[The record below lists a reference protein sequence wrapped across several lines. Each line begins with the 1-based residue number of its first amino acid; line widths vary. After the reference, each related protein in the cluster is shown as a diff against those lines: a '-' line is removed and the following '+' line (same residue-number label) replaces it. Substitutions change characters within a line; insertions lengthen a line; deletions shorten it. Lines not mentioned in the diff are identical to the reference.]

1 MTTVTDRILTLREGA
16 CLTITF
22 NNPDRLNAMSKDMW
36 LAAADLLNAA
46 GEDDTVRVVILTGAG
61 DRAFVA
67 GADISKFADE
77 RANFEAQLDYGRAVE
92 AMHMALKNLRKPTIA
107 RVNGYCIG
115 GGLAI
120 AIDCDLR
127 LVSDKSTFAVPAA
140 KLGLGYAASGVRTLR
155 ELVGPAFT
163 AEIFYTARQ
172 FTAEDARIM
181 GLVNRVVP
189 EAELDGLVAQYVE
202 TIANNA
208 PLTIAAVKQTI
219 IELGKPDAGQDLEL
233 CRELVETCFSSEDYQ
248 EGRLA
253 FMEKRKPR
261 FQGR

>member
-1 MTTVTDRILTLREGA
+1 MTTVTDRILTHREARADHHLQQSGPA
-16 CLTITF
+16 Q
-22 NNPDRLNAMSKDMW
+22 RHVEDMW

-46 GEDDTVRVVILTGAG
+46 GEMMRCGG
-61 DRAFVA
+61 DPDRCWRPSLRGRRGYF
-67 GADISKFADE
+67 FADE

-92 AMHMALKNLRKPTIA
+92 AMHVALKNLRKPTIA

-155 ELVGPAFT
+155 ELVGPAT

-189 EAELDGLVAQYVE
+189 EADLDDLVAHMSRPSPI
-202 TIANNA
+202 T
-208 PLTIAAVKQTI
+208 
-219 IELGKPDAGQDLEL
+219 
-233 CRELVETCFSSEDYQ
+233 R
-248 EGRLA
+248 R
-253 FMEKRKPR
+253 
-261 FQGR
+261 

>member
-1 MTTVTDRILTLREGA
+1 MTTVTDRILTHREGA

-46 GEDDTVRVVILTGAG
+46 GEDDEVRVVILTGAG

-92 AMHMALKNLRKPTIA
+92 AMHAALKNLRKPTIA

-189 EAELDGLVAQYVE
+189 EAELDGLVDQYVE

-219 IELGKPDAGQDLEL
+219 IELGKTDAEQNLGL
-233 CRELVETCFSSEDYQ
+233 CRELVEICFSSDDYQ
-248 EGRLA
+248 EGRRA